1 MLKHHIMIVSVVD
14 YLCLYHSPRRFFA
27 VKRGGDVLKKPNTKR
42 RRRTGLYLV
51 IVLVLI
57 FVVTMGVQGMALS
70 SDCAKLSAEQEE
82 LEARKKELQE
92 EREEIENQAEYMKT
106 DAYIED
112 VAREKFG
119 LAYDDEII
127 FKAADNE

>member
-1 MLKHHIMIVSVVD
+1 M
-14 YLCLYHSPRRFFA
+14 
-27 VKRGGDVLKKPNTKR
+27 KKVNKP

-51 IVLVLI
+51 VILVVI

-70 SDCAKLSAEQEE
+70 SNCDKLNAEQTE
-82 LEARKKELQE
+82 LEAKKKELEE
-92 EREEIENQAEYMKT
+92 ERKEIEDKSEYMKT

-127 FKAADNE
+127 FKVKE

>member
-1 MLKHHIMIVSVVD
+1 MN
-14 YLCLYHSPRRFFA
+14 
-27 VKRGGDVLKKPNTKR
+27 GGDVLKKVNKTH
-42 RRRTGLYLV
+42 RRRTSLYLV
-51 IVLVLI
+51 VILVVI
-57 FVVTMGVQGMALS
+57 FVVTMGVQGYSLS
-70 SDCAKLSAEQEE
+70 ANCKKLSAEQTE
-82 LEARKKELQE
+82 LEAKKKQLE
-92 EREEIENQAEYMKT
+92 EQREEIESKSEYMKT